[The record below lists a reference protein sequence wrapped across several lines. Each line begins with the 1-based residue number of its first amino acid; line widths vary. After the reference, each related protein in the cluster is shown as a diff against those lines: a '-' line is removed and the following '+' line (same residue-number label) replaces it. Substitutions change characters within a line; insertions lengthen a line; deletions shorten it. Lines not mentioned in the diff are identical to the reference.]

1 MKPSVPRH
9 VLYLISAR
17 WPLAHW
23 SWSLP
28 RSQFLLFIW
37 LPSLRDCL
45 FLADNS
51 YEVPIAHSYHR
62 VSVGKYMT
70 RRSRGMAA
78 CVLSLAIHHS
88 HLSLTV
94 LLLAAPD
101 SQIPGNIT
109 WRLLKL
115 WWTRNCQYLC
125 VDFHT
130 EYDASSLNP
139 ILVLC
144 LAWSSNLRIL
154 LCCWITACCI
164 NMNISFLG
172 EASSLLPLIS
182 MLTNICKMQ
191 NFTIAAFFLTEFIL
205 LLPSNLFQE
214 ENTLFG
220 SRLLL

>member
-9 VLYLISAR
+9 VLCLISAR
-17 WPLAHW
+17 WPLAHR

-28 RSQFLLFIW
+28 RSQFPLFYLVAKPPWLSVHCGQLLRG
-37 LPSLRDCL
+37 PHTCR
-45 FLADNS
+45 
-51 YEVPIAHSYHR
+51 R

-70 RRSRGMAA
+70 RRSRGMAG
-78 CVLSLAIHHS
+78 CVRSLAIHHS
-88 HLSLTV
+88 HLSLIV
-94 LLLAAPD
+94 LLPAAPG
-101 SQIPGNIT
+101 SQILGNIT

-139 ILVLC
+139 ISVLC
-144 LAWSSNLRIL
+144 LARSANLRIL
-154 LCCWITACCI
+154 LRCWITACCI
-164 NMNISFLG
+164 NMNVLFLG
-172 EASSLLPLIS
+172 EAASLLPLIS

-191 NFTIAAFFLTEFIL
+191 NFTIAASFLTEFIL
-205 LLPSNLFQE
+205 LLLSNPFQE

-220 SRLLL
+220 SRILL